1 VQKNATQIYGDLRNI
16 TSRFEKHFLGITVL
30 RKKLDEAMKA
40 TDLFG
45 RDGRSIM
52 RTLEN
57 IKNPNS
63 NDNDNDDDPK
73 SPKTPLSS
81 YGQVQETI
89 EEKVEKVN

>member
-1 VQKNATQIYGDLRNI
+1 
-16 TSRFEKHFLGITVL
+16 LGITVL

-57 IKNPNS
+57 IKDPNS
-63 NDNDNDDDPK
+63 SGSNDDDPPK
-73 SPKTPLSS
+73 PTSPVSS
-81 YGQVQETI
+81 YGQVEDSI
-89 EEKVEKVN
+89 EEKIEKSN